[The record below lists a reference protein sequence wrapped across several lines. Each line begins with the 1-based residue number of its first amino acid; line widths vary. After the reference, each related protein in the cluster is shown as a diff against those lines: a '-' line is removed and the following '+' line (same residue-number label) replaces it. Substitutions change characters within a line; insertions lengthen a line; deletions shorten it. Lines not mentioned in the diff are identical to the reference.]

1 MASQLP
7 ADGSYF
13 DDDPSA
19 GRYRMPIPAK
29 NLDKFN
35 GVAGVSRILED
46 GTMTV
51 YALVGSLYTT
61 RESGKS

>member
-1 MASQLP
+1 
-7 ADGSYF
+7 
-13 DDDPSA
+13 
-19 GRYRMPIPAK
+19 MPIPAK